1 MKDSFGSA
9 NFSAIS
15 RPDTGAGT
23 PTLADLTTIAVGG
36 PVDRF
41 VEPETEEAFVSAVRE
56 ADAAKLPL
64 LTIGGG
70 SNLLVCDE
78 PFNGVVV
85 RDGRRSIVV
94 SDAKSSQL
102 REDDDVEIVAEA
114 GVNWDDFVVFCVES
128 GFSGVE
134 GLSGVPGTVGASV
147 VQNIGAY
154 GQEVASTV
162 VSVHAF
168 DRETGVIC
176 ELSRDDMHFGYR
188 SSALKASMYKG
199 PAMPADHYFPTP
211 RYVVLSVTFRLHRSD
226 CGEVAFGQLAKAL
239 AVEVGAMMPIAQ
251 IRRVVLQVRAAKGM
265 LEDPRRYASPWMRGC
280 KDDRNVAQAID
291 ADMTADADYNRH
303 SCGSFFMNPILDEQ
317 HAAKLPADAP
327 QFDAVRSDRSRG
339 IKTSAAWLID
349 HAGFA
354 KGYKIREN
362 AHAGLSTL
370 HTLAL
375 TNRGGATA
383 DDIAQLAQAIQKG
396 VETAFGVRLVPEPVV
411 VGMTLQ

>member
-1 MKDSFGSA
+1 M
-9 NFSAIS
+9 
-15 RPDTGAGT
+15 
-23 PTLADLTTIAVGG
+23 LADLTTIAVGG

-41 VEPETEEAFVSAVRE
+41 IEPETEEAFVSAVRD

-70 SNLLVCDE
+70 SNLLAGDE
-78 PFNGVVV
+78 PFHGVVI

-94 SDAKSSQL
+94 CGAKSSKFG
-102 REDDDVEIVAEA
+102 ENGDVEIVAEA

-162 VSVHAF
+162 VSVCAF
-168 DRETGVIC
+168 DREAGVIC
-176 ELSRDDMHFGYR
+176 ELSRDDMRFGYR
-188 SSALKASMYKG
+188 NSALKSTMYKD

-226 CGEVAFGQLAKAL
+226 CGEVAFGQLAKAFG
-239 AVEVGAMMPIAQ
+239 VDVGATMPIAE
-251 IRRVVLQVRAAKGM
+251 IRRAVLQVRAAKGM
-265 LEDPRRYASPWMRGC
+265 LEDARRYASPWMLGC

-291 ADMTADADYNRH
+291 ADMTADADYDRH
-303 SCGSFFMNPILDEQ
+303 SCGSFFMNPILDEHQ
-317 HAAKLPADAP
+317 AAKLPADAP
-327 QFDAVRSDRSRG
+327 QFDAVRSDGSRG

-362 AHAGLSTL
+362 AHAGLSSL

-383 DDIAQLAQAIQKG
+383 DDIVQLAQVIQEG
-396 VETAFGVRLVPEPVV
+396 VEATFGVRLVPEPVV